1 MKKKSKQLYSTK
13 MLIRI
18 YSDTNLIDAVPFHN
32 GINIILGKYSEDK
45 EARGI
50 NGIGKSTL
58 VRLIDFTLLSGKAE
72 KRFNQKKYDFLR
84 DDEHTITLEF
94 QIQGQKYFIK
104 RGFADTKKIFFGK
117 RPDVLDEYEKSEM
130 PKVLE
135 GIFFPTENN
144 EVFFEGKR
152 YGTLMEFFVK
162 DDLQS
167 QQRADP
173 LNFVS
178 YNANAREKALYNFYL
193 LNLPTKTLLKYNE
206 VSSEYEKYNNTVK
219 SLSEKIKADTG
230 KDIQEFRTERLKIEK
245 DISAI
250 ENSLKEY
257 NFLDNHKE
265 IEQKLNQVISEINE
279 QSVIYHNANRKL
291 EKLKSSY
298 SDVSSIDLAK
308 IQKLYNETITTFGNF
323 VKKNLDE
330 VIDFKKQLL
339 ANRNKYLLEEEKKL
353 QSSIDQSL
361 KQLEKSE
368 KNRSQLFSLL
378 KERGALDRI
387 ESTYERLVNEKT
399 LLERNTSIVREI
411 DEIEEILGNSN
422 IVIAKLKRDMLSELN
437 KQQPYIDE
445 LRLLFQQ
452 ILENAIYLDEEFDN
466 SYFNIPLN
474 STTPRNQL
482 PFKINLE
489 IPKAD
494 ALGQERLKIVAY
506 DLMVFLKSRI
516 DNRNLPD
523 CLVHDGVFHAISN
536 KTITNVLNYMFQKSN
551 ELHNFQYIL
560 TFNEDEIDLSRDE
573 NKFGKFDFDWSKQVI
588 AEYSDSEQETIFKR
602 FF

>member
-1 MKKKSKQLYSTK
+1 
-13 MLIRI
+13 MLVRI
-18 YSDTNLIDAVPFHN
+18 YSETNLIDAVPFHN
-32 GINIILGKYSEDK
+32 GINIILGRYSGDR

-58 VRLIDFTLLSGKAE
+58 VRLVDFTLLSGKVE
-72 KRFNQKKYDFLR
+72 KRFAQKKYDFLR
-84 DDEHTITLEF
+84 DNEHTITLEF
-94 QIQGQKYFIK
+94 EMLGQKYFIK

-117 RPDVLDEYEKSEM
+117 RPDALDEYEKLEM

-162 DDLQS
+162 DDLQN
-167 QQRADP
+167 QQRVDP

-178 YNANAREKALYNFYL
+178 YNANVREKVLYNFYL
-193 LNLPTKTLLKYNE
+193 LNLPTKSLLKYNE
-206 VSSEYEKYNNTVK
+206 VSSEYERYNNTVK
-219 SLSEKIKADTG
+219 SLAEKVKADTG

-245 DISAI
+245 EITLL

-257 NFLDNHKE
+257 NFLANHKE
-265 IEQKLNQVISEINE
+265 IEQKLNQVIAEINE
-279 QSVIYHNANRKL
+279 QSVIYHNSSQKL
-291 EKLKSSY
+291 EKLKTSY
-298 SDVSSIDLAK
+298 NDVSAVDLDK
-308 IQKLYNETITTFGNF
+308 IKKLYNETVDTFGNF
-323 VKKNLDE
+323 VKKSLDE
-330 VIDFKKQLL
+330 VIEFKKQLL

-353 QSSIDQSL
+353 QGIINNSL
-361 KQLEKSE
+361 FQLEKLE
-368 KNRSQLFSLL
+368 KNRSKLFSLL

-387 ESTYERLVNEKT
+387 ESTFERLVNEKT

-422 IVIAKLKRDMLSELN
+422 IVIAELKRDIVSELN
-437 KQQPYIDE
+437 KQQSYLDE

-452 ILENAIYLDEEFDN
+452 ILENAIYLEEEFDN
-466 SYFNIPLN
+466 SYFNITLN
-474 STTPRNQL
+474 SSSPRNQL
-482 PFKINLE
+482 PFKVSLE

-516 DNRNLPD
+516 DNRNIPD
-523 CLVHDGVFHAISN
+523 FLIHDGVFHAVSY
-536 KTITNVLNYMFQKSN
+536 KTISNVLNYIFHKSN
-551 ELHNFQYIL
+551 ELHNFQYIV
-560 TFNEDEIDLSRDE
+560 TFNEDEFDISGDE
-573 NKFGKFDFDWSKQVI
+573 SKYGKFEFDWSKQVI
-588 AEYSDSEQETIFKR
+588 AEYSDTEQGTIFKR

>member
-1 MKKKSKQLYSTK
+1 

-18 YSDTNLIDAVPFHN
+18 YSETNLIDAVPFHN

-94 QIQGQKYFIK
+94 ELQGQKYFIK

-117 RPDVLDEYEKSEM
+117 RPDTLDEYEKSEM

-250 ENSLKEY
+250 ENSLKQY

-265 IEQKLNQVISEINE
+265 IEQKLNQVISKINE

-298 SDVSSIDLAK
+298 SDVASIDLAK
-308 IQKLYNETITTFGNF
+308 IQKLYNETIATFGNF

-353 QSSIDQSL
+353 QSSIDKSL

-368 KNRSQLFSLL
+368 KDRSQLFSLL

-422 IVIAKLKRDMLSELN
+422 IVIAELKRDMLSELN

-516 DNRNLPD
+516 DNRNIPD

>member
-1 MKKKSKQLYSTK
+1 
-13 MLIRI
+13 MLIRV
-18 YSDTNLIDAVPFHN
+18 YSDTNLIDAVSFHN

-45 EARGI
+45 DARGI

-84 DDEHTITLEF
+84 DDEHTISLEF
-94 QIQGQKYFIK
+94 ELQEQKYFIK
-104 RGFADTKKIFFGK
+104 RGFTDTKKIFFGK
-117 RPDVLDEYEKSEM
+117 RPDSLDEYEKSEM

-257 NFLDNHKE
+257 NFFENHKE

-279 QSVIYHNANRKL
+279 QSVTYHNANRKL

-298 SDVSSIDLAK
+298 NDVSSIDLAK
-308 IQKLYNETITTFGNF
+308 IQKLYNETIATFGNF

-330 VIDFKKQLL
+330 VIGFKKQLL

-353 QSSIDQSL
+353 QFSIDESL

-422 IVIAKLKRDMLSELN
+422 IVIAELKRDILSELN

-516 DNRNLPD
+516 DNRNIPD

-573 NKFGKFDFDWSKQVI
+573 DKFGKFDFDWSKQVI

>member
-1 MKKKSKQLYSTK
+1 

-18 YSDTNLIDAVPFHN
+18 YSDTNLIQAVPFHN
-32 GINIILGKYSEDK
+32 GINIILGKYSEDR

-50 NGIGKSTL
+50 NGIGKSTF
-58 VRLIDFTLLSGKAE
+58 VRLINFTLLSGEAE
-72 KRFNQKKYDFLR
+72 TTFNQKKYDFLR
-84 DDEHTITLEF
+84 EEEHTITLEF
-94 QIQGQKYFIK
+94 EIRKQRHFIK
-104 RGFADTKKIFFGK
+104 RSFVDTKKVFFGK
-117 RPDVLDEYEKSEM
+117 RPDELDEYEKSEM
-130 PKVLE
+130 PKILE

-162 DDLQS
+162 DDLQN
-167 QQRADP
+167 QQRVDP

-178 YNANAREKALYNFYL
+178 YKANGREKALYNFYL

-206 VSSEYEKYNNTVK
+206 VSIEYENYSKTVK
-219 SLSEKIKADTG
+219 ILSEKIKADTG

-245 DISAI
+245 DITAL

-257 NFLDNHKE
+257 NFLANHRE
-265 IEQKLNQVISEINE
+265 VEQKLNQVISEINE
-279 QSVIYHNANRKL
+279 QSVIYHNTNRKL
-291 EKLKSSY
+291 EKLKASY
-298 SDVSSIDLAK
+298 SNVSSIDLDK

-323 VKKNLDE
+323 VKKSLDE

-353 QSSIDQSL
+353 QSSIDQSF
-361 KQLEKSE
+361 KQLEKLE
-368 KNRSQLFSLL
+368 RNRSQLFSLL

-399 LLERNTSIVREI
+399 LLERNTSIIREI

-422 IVIAKLKRDMLSELN
+422 IVIAELKRDIVNELN
-437 KQQPYIDE
+437 KQQQYLDE

-466 SYFNIPLN
+466 SYFNITLN
-474 STTPRNQL
+474 STSPRNQL
-482 PFKINLE
+482 PFKISLE

-506 DLMVFLKSRI
+506 DLMLFLKSRI
-516 DNRNLPD
+516 DQRNIPD
-523 CLVHDGVFHAISN
+523 FLVHDGVFHAISY
-536 KTITNVLNYMFQKSN
+536 KTISNVLNYMYHKSN
-551 ELHNFQYIL
+551 ELHNFQYL
-560 TFNEDEIDLSRDE
+560 VTFNEDEIDLSRDE
-573 NKFGKFDFDWSKQVI
+573 NKFGKFDFAWSKHVI
-588 AEYSDSEQETIFKR
+588 AEYSDSEQKTIFKR

>member
-1 MKKKSKQLYSTK
+1 
-13 MLIRI
+13 
-18 YSDTNLIDAVPFHN
+18 
-32 GINIILGKYSEDK
+32 
-45 EARGI
+45 
-50 NGIGKSTL
+50 
-58 VRLIDFTLLSGKAE
+58 
-72 KRFNQKKYDFLR
+72 
-84 DDEHTITLEF
+84 
-94 QIQGQKYFIK
+94 
-104 RGFADTKKIFFGK
+104 
-117 RPDVLDEYEKSEM
+117 
-130 PKVLE
+130 
-135 GIFFPTENN
+135 
-144 EVFFEGKR
+144 
-152 YGTLMEFFVK
+152 MEFFVK

-167 QQRADP
+167 QQRVDP

-206 VSSEYEKYNNTVK
+206 VSSEYERYNNTVK
-219 SLSEKIKADTG
+219 SLSEKVKADTG

-245 DISAI
+245 DIAALES
-250 ENSLKEY
+250 SLKEY
-257 NFLDNHKE
+257 NFLANHKE

-279 QSVIYHNANRKL
+279 QSVIYHNTNRKL
-291 EKLKSSY
+291 DKLKSSY
-298 SDVSSIDLAK
+298 NEVSSIDLDK
-308 IQKLYNETITTFGNF
+308 IRKLYNETVATFGNF
-323 VKKNLDE
+323 VKRSLDE

-361 KQLEKSE
+361 TQLEKLE
-368 KNRSQLFSLL
+368 KNRSQLFSML

-422 IVIAKLKRDMLSELN
+422 IVIAELKRDIVSELN
-437 KQQPYIDE
+437 KQQTYLDE

-466 SYFNIPLN
+466 SYFNITLN
-474 STTPRNQL
+474 STSPRNQL
-482 PFKINLE
+482 PFKISLE

-516 DNRNLPD
+516 DKRSIPD
-523 CLVHDGVFHAISN
+523 FLVHDGVFHAISY
-536 KTITNVLNYMFQKSN
+536 KTISNVLNYMYHKSN

-560 TFNEDEIDLSRDE
+560 TFNEDEIDLNGDE

-588 AEYSDSEQETIFKR
+588 AEFSDTEQETIFKR

>member
-1 MKKKSKQLYSTK
+1 

-32 GINIILGKYSEDK
+32 GINIVLGKYSEDK

-58 VRLIDFTLLSGKAE
+58 VRLVDFTLLSGKAE
-72 KRFNQKKYDFLR
+72 KRFSQRKYDFLR
-84 DDEHTITLEF
+84 DDEHTITLELEV
-94 QIQGQKYFIK
+94 QGQKYFIK
-104 RGFADTKKIFFGK
+104 RSFADTKKIFFGK
-117 RPDVLDEYEKSEM
+117 RPDALDEYEKSEM

-167 QQRADP
+167 QQRVDP

-206 VSSEYEKYNNTVK
+206 VSSEYERYSNTVK

-230 KDIQEFRTERLKIEK
+230 KDVQEFRTERLKIEK
-245 DISAI
+245 DITTL
-250 ENSLKEY
+250 ENNLKEY
-257 NFLDNHKE
+257 NFLANHKE
-265 IEQKLNQVISEINE
+265 VEQKLNQVISEINE
-279 QSVIYHNANRKL
+279 QSVIYHNTNRKL

-298 SDVSSIDLAK
+298 SDVSSIDLEK
-308 IQKLYNETITTFGNF
+308 IQKLYNETVTTFGNF
-323 VKKNLDE
+323 VKKSLDE

-353 QSSIDQSL
+353 QSSIDQSF
-361 KQLEKSE
+361 KQLEKLE
-368 KNRSQLFSLL
+368 KDRSQLFSLL

-422 IVIAKLKRDMLSELN
+422 IVIAELKRDIVSELN
-437 KQQPYIDE
+437 KQKTYLDE

-452 ILENAIYLDEEFDN
+452 ILEHAIYLDEEFDN
-466 SYFNIPLN
+466 SYFDITLN
-474 STTPRNQL
+474 PTSPRNQL

-506 DLMVFLKSRI
+506 DIMVFLNSRI
-516 DNRNLPD
+516 DKRNIPD
-523 CLVHDGVFHAISN
+523 FLVHDGVFHAISY
-536 KTITNVLNYMFQKSN
+536 KTISNVLNYMYHKSN

-573 NKFGKFDFDWSKQVI
+573 SKFGKFDFDWSKQVI
-588 AEYSDSEQETIFKR
+588 AQYSDSEQETIFKR

>member
-1 MKKKSKQLYSTK
+1 

-58 VRLIDFTLLSGKAE
+58 VRLVDFTLLSGKAE
-72 KRFNQKKYDFLR
+72 KRFSQKKYDFLR
-84 DDEHTITLEF
+84 DEEHTITLEF
-94 QIQGQKYFIK
+94 EIQEQKYFIK
-104 RGFADTKKIFFGK
+104 RSFANTKKVFFGK

-135 GIFFPTENN
+135 GIFFPTESN

-162 DDLQS
+162 DDLQN

-206 VSSEYEKYNNTVK
+206 VSFEYENYSKTVK
-219 SLSEKIKADTG
+219 TLSEKIKADTG

-245 DISAI
+245 DITTL

-257 NFLDNHKE
+257 NFLANHAE
-265 IEQKLNQVISEINE
+265 IEQKLNHVISEINDH
-279 QSVIYHNANRKL
+279 SIIYHNTNRKL

-298 SDVSSIDLAK
+298 SDVSTIDLDK
-308 IQKLYNETITTFGNF
+308 IQKLYNETLSTFGNF
-323 VKKNLDE
+323 VKKSLDE

-353 QSSIDQSL
+353 QTTINQTF
-361 KQLEKSE
+361 KQLEKLE
-368 KNRSQLFSLL
+368 KNRSELFSLL

-387 ESTYERLVNEKT
+387 ESTYEKLVNEKT

-411 DEIEEILGNSN
+411 DDIEEILGNSN
-422 IVIAKLKRDMLSELN
+422 IVIAELKRDIVSELN
-437 KQQPYIDE
+437 KQQTYLDE

-466 SYFNIPLN
+466 SYFNITLN
-474 STTPRNQL
+474 STSPRNQL
-482 PFKINLE
+482 PFKISLE

-516 DNRNLPD
+516 DKRNFPD
-523 CLVHDGVFHAISN
+523 FLVHDGVFHAISN
-536 KTITNVLNYMFQKSN
+536 KTISNVLNYMFQKSN
-551 ELHNFQYIL
+551 ELHNFQYLL
-560 TFNEDEIDLSRDE
+560 TFNEDEINLSGDE
-573 NKFGKFDFDWSKQVI
+573 NKFGKVDFIWSKQVI
-588 AEYSDSEQETIFKR
+588 AEYSDTEQQTIFKR

>member
-1 MKKKSKQLYSTK
+1 

-32 GINIILGKYSEDK
+32 GINIVLGKYSEDK

-58 VRLIDFTLLSGKAE
+58 VRLVDFALLSGKAE
-72 KRFNQKKYDFLR
+72 KRFSQRKYDFLR
-84 DDEHTITLEF
+84 DDEHTITLELEV
-94 QIQGQKYFIK
+94 QGQKYFIK
-104 RGFADTKKIFFGK
+104 RSFADTKKIFFGK
-117 RPDVLDEYEKSEM
+117 RPDALDEYEKSQM

-167 QQRADP
+167 QQRVDP

-206 VSSEYEKYNNTVK
+206 VSSEYERYSNTVK

-230 KDIQEFRTERLKIEK
+230 KDVQEFRTERLKIEK
-245 DISAI
+245 DITI
-250 ENSLKEY
+250 LENSLKEY
-257 NFLDNHKE
+257 NFLANHKE

-279 QSVIYHNANRKL
+279 QSVIYHNTNRKL

-298 SDVSSIDLAK
+298 SDVSSIDLDK
-308 IQKLYNETITTFGNF
+308 IQKLYNETVTTFGNF
-323 VKKNLDE
+323 VKKSLDE

-353 QSSIDQSL
+353 QFVIDQSF
-361 KQLEKSE
+361 KQLEKLE

-378 KERGALDRI
+378 KERGALDKI

-411 DEIEEILGNSN
+411 DEIEEILGNAN
-422 IVIAKLKRDMLSELN
+422 IVIAELKRDIVGELN
-437 KQQPYIDE
+437 KQKTYLDE

-452 ILENAIYLDEEFDN
+452 ILEHAIYLDEEFDN
-466 SYFNIPLN
+466 SYFDITLN
-474 STTPRNQL
+474 PTSPRNQL

-506 DLMVFLKSRI
+506 DIMVFLKSRI
-516 DNRNLPD
+516 EKRNIPD
-523 CLVHDGVFHAISN
+523 FLVHDGVFHAISY
-536 KTITNVLNYMFQKSN
+536 KTISNVLNYMYHKSN

-573 NKFGKFDFDWSKQVI
+573 SKFGKFDFDWSKQVI
-588 AEYSDSEQETIFKR
+588 SEYSDSEEETIFKR

>member
-1 MKKKSKQLYSTK
+1 

-18 YSDTNLIDAVPFHN
+18 YSETNLIDAVPFHN

-58 VRLIDFTLLSGKAE
+58 VRLVDFTLLSGKAE
-72 KRFNQKKYDFLR
+72 KRFSQKKYDFLR
-84 DDEHTITLEF
+84 DEEHTITLEF
-94 QIQGQKYFIK
+94 EIQGQKYFIK
-104 RGFADTKKIFFGK
+104 RSFADTKKIFFGK
-117 RPDVLDEYEKSEM
+117 RADALDEYEKSEM
-130 PKVLE
+130 PKVME

-206 VSSEYEKYNNTVK
+206 VSSEYERYNNTVK
-219 SLSEKIKADTG
+219 SLSEKVKADTG

-245 DISAI
+245 DIIAL

-257 NFLDNHKE
+257 NFLANHKE

-279 QSVIYHNANRKL
+279 QSIIYHGTNRKL

-298 SDVSSIDLAK
+298 NDVASIDLDK
-308 IQKLYNETITTFGNF
+308 IRKLYNETVATFGNF
-323 VKKNLDE
+323 VKRSLDE

-353 QSSIDQSL
+353 QSSIDLSL
-361 KQLEKSE
+361 KQLEKLE

-422 IVIAKLKRDMLSELN
+422 IVIAELKRDIVSELN
-437 KQQPYIDE
+437 KHQTYLDE

-466 SYFNIPLN
+466 SYFNITLN
-474 STTPRNQL
+474 PTSPRNQL
-482 PFKINLE
+482 PFKISLE

-494 ALGQERLKIVAY
+494 ALGQERLKIVSY

-516 DNRNLPD
+516 DKRNIPD
-523 CLVHDGVFHAISN
+523 FLVHDGVFHAISY
-536 KTITNVLNYMFQKSN
+536 KTISNVLNYMYHKSN

-560 TFNEDEIDLSRDE
+560 TFNEDEIDLNGDE

-588 AEYSDSEQETIFKR
+588 AEFSDTEQKTIFKR

>member
-1 MKKKSKQLYSTK
+1 

-32 GINIILGKYSEDK
+32 GINIVLGKYSEDK

-58 VRLIDFTLLSGKAE
+58 VRLVDFALLSGKAE
-72 KRFNQKKYDFLR
+72 KRFSQRKYDFLR
-84 DDEHTITLEF
+84 DDEHTITLELEV
-94 QIQGQKYFIK
+94 QGQKYFIK
-104 RGFADTKKIFFGK
+104 RSFADTKKILFGK
-117 RPDVLDEYEKSEM
+117 RPDALDEYEKSEM

-167 QQRADP
+167 QQRVDP

-206 VSSEYEKYNNTVK
+206 VSSEYERYSNTVK

-230 KDIQEFRTERLKIEK
+230 KDVQEFRTERLKIEK
-245 DISAI
+245 DITTL

-257 NFLDNHKE
+257 NFLANHKE

-279 QSVIYHNANRKL
+279 QSVIYHNTNRKL

-298 SDVSSIDLAK
+298 SDVSSIDLDK
-308 IQKLYNETITTFGNF
+308 IQKLYNETVTTFGNF
-323 VKKNLDE
+323 VKKSLDE

-353 QSSIDQSL
+353 QSAIDQSF
-361 KQLEKSE
+361 KQLEKLE

-378 KERGALDRI
+378 KERGALDKI

-411 DEIEEILGNSN
+411 DEIEEILGNAN
-422 IVIAKLKRDMLSELN
+422 IVIAELKRDIVGELN
-437 KQQPYIDE
+437 KQKTYLDE

-452 ILENAIYLDEEFDN
+452 ILEHAIYLDEEFDN
-466 SYFNIPLN
+466 SYFDITLN
-474 STTPRNQL
+474 PTSPRNQL

-506 DLMVFLKSRI
+506 DIMVFLKSRI
-516 DNRNLPD
+516 DKRNIPD
-523 CLVHDGVFHAISN
+523 FLVHDGVFHAISY
-536 KTITNVLNYMFQKSN
+536 KTISNVLNYMYHKSN

-573 NKFGKFDFDWSKQVI
+573 SKFGKFDFDWSKQVI

>member
-1 MKKKSKQLYSTK
+1 

-58 VRLIDFTLLSGKAE
+58 VRLVDFTLLSGKAE
-72 KRFNQKKYDFLR
+72 KRFSQKKYDFLR
-84 DDEHTITLEF
+84 DEEHTITLEF
-94 QIQGQKYFIK
+94 EIQEQKYFIK
-104 RGFADTKKIFFGK
+104 RSFVDTKKVFFGK
-117 RPDVLDEYEKSEM
+117 RPDLLDEYEKSEM

-135 GIFFPTENN
+135 GIFFPTESN

-162 DDLQS
+162 DDLQN

-206 VSSEYEKYNNTVK
+206 VSSEYENYSKTVK
-219 SLSEKIKADTG
+219 TLSEKIKADTG

-245 DISAI
+245 DITTL

-257 NFLDNHKE
+257 NFLANHAE
-265 IEQKLNQVISEINE
+265 IEQKLNHVISEINDH
-279 QSVIYHNANRKL
+279 SIIYHNTNRKL

-298 SDVSSIDLAK
+298 SDVSTIDLDK
-308 IQKLYNETITTFGNF
+308 IQKLYNETLSTFGNF
-323 VKKNLDE
+323 VKKSLDE

-353 QSSIDQSL
+353 QTTINQTF
-361 KQLEKSE
+361 KQLEKLE
-368 KNRSQLFSLL
+368 KNRSELFSLL

-387 ESTYERLVNEKT
+387 ESTYEKLVNEKT

-411 DEIEEILGNSN
+411 DDIEEILGNSN
-422 IVIAKLKRDMLSELN
+422 IVIAELKRDIVSELN
-437 KQQPYIDE
+437 KQQTYLDE

-466 SYFNIPLN
+466 SYFNITLN
-474 STTPRNQL
+474 STSPRNQL
-482 PFKINLE
+482 PFKISLE

-516 DNRNLPD
+516 DKRNFPD
-523 CLVHDGVFHAISN
+523 FLVHDGVFHAISN
-536 KTITNVLNYMFQKSN
+536 KTISNVLNYMFQKSN
-551 ELHNFQYIL
+551 ELHNFQYLL
-560 TFNEDEIDLSRDE
+560 TFNEDEINLNGDE
-573 NKFGKFDFDWSKQVI
+573 NKFGKVDFIWSKQVI
-588 AEYSDSEQETIFKR
+588 AEYSDTEQQTIFKR

>member
-1 MKKKSKQLYSTK
+1 

-18 YSDTNLIDAVPFHN
+18 YSDTNLIDAVSFHN

-50 NGIGKSTL
+50 NGIGKSSL

-84 DDEHTITLEF
+84 DEEHTLTLEF
-94 QIQGQKYFIK
+94 EANGEKYFIK
-104 RGFADTKKIFFGK
+104 RPFADLKKIYFGK
-117 RPDVLDEYEKSEM
+117 RPDTLDEYEKSEM
-130 PKVLE
+130 PKVFE
-135 GIFFPTENN
+135 GIFFPTENS

-167 QQRADP
+167 QQRVDP

-178 YNANAREKALYNFYL
+178 YNANIREKALYNFYL
-193 LNLPTKTLLKYNE
+193 LNLPTKTLLRYNE

-230 KDIQEFRTERLKIEK
+230 KDVQEFRTERLKIEK
-245 DISAI
+245 DIATL
-250 ENSLKEY
+250 EKSLKEY
-257 NFLDNHKE
+257 NFLANHKE
-265 IEQKLNQVISEINE
+265 IEQKLNQVIVEINE
-279 QSVIYHNANRKL
+279 QSILYHNASRKL

-298 SDVSSIDLAK
+298 NDVSSIDLDK
-308 IQKLYNETITTFGNF
+308 IQKLYNETLSTFGNF
-323 VKKNLDE
+323 VKRSLDE

-353 QSSIDQSL
+353 QSSIEQSL
-361 KQLEKSE
+361 KQLEKLE

-387 ESTYERLVNEKT
+387 ESTYERLINEKT

-422 IVIAKLKRDMLSELN
+422 IVIAELKRDIVSELN
-437 KQQPYIDE
+437 KMQEYLDE

-466 SYFNIPLN
+466 SYFNITIN
-474 STTPRNQL
+474 STSPRNQL

-516 DNRNLPD
+516 DNRNIPD
-523 CLVHDGVFHAISN
+523 FLVHDGVFHAISY
-536 KTITNVLNYMFQKSN
+536 KTISNVLNYMYHKSN

-573 NKFGKFDFDWSKQVI
+573 NKFGKFDFDWSKLVI
-588 AEYSDSEQETIFKR
+588 AEYSDTEQETIFKR

>member
-1 MKKKSKQLYSTK
+1 

-58 VRLIDFTLLSGKAE
+58 VRLVDFTLLSGKAE
-72 KRFNQKKYDFLR
+72 KRFSQKKYDFLR
-84 DDEHTITLEF
+84 DEEHTITLEF
-94 QIQGQKYFIK
+94 EIQEQKYFIK
-104 RGFADTKKIFFGK
+104 RSFADTKKVFFGK

-135 GIFFPTENN
+135 GIFFPTESN

-162 DDLQS
+162 DDLQN

-206 VSSEYEKYNNTVK
+206 VSSEYENYSKTVK
-219 SLSEKIKADTG
+219 TLSEKIKADTG

-245 DISAI
+245 DITTL

-257 NFLDNHKE
+257 NFLANHAE
-265 IEQKLNQVISEINE
+265 IEQKLNHVISEINDH
-279 QSVIYHNANRKL
+279 SIIYHNTNRKL

-298 SDVSSIDLAK
+298 SDVSTIDLDK
-308 IQKLYNETITTFGNF
+308 IQKLYNETLSTFGNF
-323 VKKNLDE
+323 VKKSLDE

-353 QSSIDQSL
+353 QTTINQTF
-361 KQLEKSE
+361 KQLEKLE

-387 ESTYERLVNEKT
+387 ESTYEKLVNEKT

-411 DEIEEILGNSN
+411 DDIEEILGNSN
-422 IVIAKLKRDMLSELN
+422 IVIAELKRDIVSELN
-437 KQQPYIDE
+437 KQQTYLDE

-466 SYFNIPLN
+466 SYFNITLN
-474 STTPRNQL
+474 STSPRNQL
-482 PFKINLE
+482 PFKISLE

-516 DNRNLPD
+516 DKRNFPD
-523 CLVHDGVFHAISN
+523 FLVHDGVFHAISN
-536 KTITNVLNYMFQKSN
+536 KTISNVLNYMFQKSN
-551 ELHNFQYIL
+551 ELHNFQYLL
-560 TFNEDEIDLSRDE
+560 TFNEDEINLSADE
-573 NKFGKFDFDWSKQVI
+573 NKFGKVDFIWSKQVI
-588 AEYSDSEQETIFKR
+588 AEYSDTEQQTIFKR

>member
-1 MKKKSKQLYSTK
+1 

-18 YSDTNLIDAVPFHN
+18 YSDTNLIDTVPFHN
-32 GINIILGKYSEDK
+32 GINIVLGKYSEDK

-58 VRLIDFTLLSGKAE
+58 IRLIDFTLLSSKAE
-72 KRFNQKKYDFLR
+72 KRFNQRKYDFLR
-84 DDEHTITLEF
+84 DDEHTITLELEVL
-94 QIQGQKYFIK
+94 GQKYFIK
-104 RGFADTKKIFFGK
+104 RSFADTKKIFFGK
-117 RPDVLDEYEKSEM
+117 QPDALDEYEKSEM

-167 QQRADP
+167 QQRVDP

-206 VSSEYEKYNNTVK
+206 VSSEYERYSNTVK

-230 KDIQEFRTERLKIEK
+230 KDVQEFRTEQLKIEK
-245 DISAI
+245 DITAL

-257 NFLDNHKE
+257 NFLANHKE
-265 IEQKLNQVISEINE
+265 VEQKLNQVISEINE
-279 QSVIYHNANRKL
+279 QSVIYHNTNRKL

-298 SDVSSIDLAK
+298 SDVSSIDLDK
-308 IQKLYNETITTFGNF
+308 IQKLYNETVTTFGNF
-323 VKKNLDE
+323 VKKSLDE

-353 QSSIDQSL
+353 QSSIDQSF
-361 KQLEKSE
+361 KQLEKLE

-422 IVIAKLKRDMLSELN
+422 IVIAELKRDIVSELN
-437 KQQPYIDE
+437 KQKTYLDE

-452 ILENAIYLDEEFDN
+452 ILEHAIYLDEDFDN
-466 SYFNIPLN
+466 SYFDITLN
-474 STTPRNQL
+474 PTSPRNQL

-506 DLMVFLKSRI
+506 DIMVFLKSRI
-516 DNRNLPD
+516 DKRNIPD
-523 CLVHDGVFHAISN
+523 FLVHDGVFHAISY
-536 KTITNVLNYMFQKSN
+536 KTISNVLNYMYHKSN

-573 NKFGKFDFDWSKQVI
+573 SKFGKFDFEWSKQVI
-588 AEYSDSEQETIFKR
+588 AEYSDSEQKTIFKR

>member
-1 MKKKSKQLYSTK
+1 
-13 MLIRI
+13 
-18 YSDTNLIDAVPFHN
+18 
-32 GINIILGKYSEDK
+32 
-45 EARGI
+45 
-50 NGIGKSTL
+50 
-58 VRLIDFTLLSGKAE
+58 
-72 KRFNQKKYDFLR
+72 
-84 DDEHTITLEF
+84 
-94 QIQGQKYFIK
+94 
-104 RGFADTKKIFFGK
+104 
-117 RPDVLDEYEKSEM
+117 M

-162 DDLQS
+162 DDLQN

-206 VSSEYEKYNNTVK
+206 VSSEYERYNNTVK
-219 SLSEKIKADTG
+219 SLSEKVKADTG

-245 DISAI
+245 DIAALES
-250 ENSLKEY
+250 SLKEY
-257 NFLDNHKE
+257 NFLANHKE

-279 QSVIYHNANRKL
+279 QSIIYHNTNRKL
-291 EKLKSSY
+291 DKLKSSY
-298 SDVSSIDLAK
+298 NEVSSIDLDK
-308 IQKLYNETITTFGNF
+308 IRKLYNETVATFGNF
-323 VKKNLDE
+323 VKRSLDE

-361 KQLEKSE
+361 IQLEKLE

-422 IVIAKLKRDMLSELN
+422 IVIAELKRDIVSELN
-437 KQQPYIDE
+437 KQQTYLDE

-466 SYFNIPLN
+466 SYFNITLN
-474 STTPRNQL
+474 STSPRNQL
-482 PFKINLE
+482 PFKISLE

-516 DNRNLPD
+516 DKRNIPD
-523 CLVHDGVFHAISN
+523 FLVHDGVFHAISYR
-536 KTITNVLNYMFQKSN
+536 TISNVLNYMYHKSN
-551 ELHNFQYIL
+551 ELHNFQYIV
-560 TFNEDEIDLSRDE
+560 TFNEDEIDLNGDE
-573 NKFGKFDFDWSKQVI
+573 SKFGKFDFDWSKQVI
-588 AEYSDSEQETIFKR
+588 AEYSDTEQETIFKR

>member
-1 MKKKSKQLYSTK
+1 

-18 YSDTNLIDAVPFHN
+18 YSDTGLIDAVPFHN
-32 GINIILGKYSEDK
+32 GINIILGKYSEEK

-50 NGIGKSTL
+50 NGIGKSSL

-72 KRFNQKKYDFLR
+72 KRFSQKKYDFLR
-84 DDEHTITLEF
+84 EEEHTITLEF
-94 QIQGQKYFIK
+94 KINNQTFFIK
-104 RGFADTKKIFFGK
+104 RPFADTKKIFFGK
-117 RPDVLDEYEKSEM
+117 QLNLLDEFEKSEM

-135 GIFFPTENN
+135 GVFFPTENS

-167 QQRADP
+167 QQRFDP

-193 LNLPTKTLLKYNE
+193 LNLPTKTLLDYNE
-206 VSSEYEKYNNTVK
+206 VSSEYEKYSSTVK

-245 DISAI
+245 DILVI
-250 ENSLKEY
+250 EKSLKEY
-257 NFLDNHKE
+257 DFLANHKE
-265 IEQKLNQVISEINE
+265 IEQKLNHLISEINE
-279 QSVIYHNANRKL
+279 QSIIYHNSHRKL

-298 SDVSSIDLAK
+298 NDVSSIDLGK
-308 IQKLYNETITTFGNF
+308 IQKLYNETISTFGNF
-323 VKKNLDE
+323 VKKSLDE

-339 ANRNKYLLEEEKKL
+339 ANRNKYLLEEERKL
-353 QSSIDQSL
+353 QSVIDESL
-361 KQLEKSE
+361 KRLSKLE

-378 KERGALDRI
+378 KERGVLDRI

-399 LLERNTSIVREI
+399 LLERNTSLIREI
-411 DEIEEILGNSN
+411 DEIEVILGDSN
-422 IVIAKLKRDMLSELN
+422 IVIAELKRDIVNELSK
-437 KQQPYIDE
+437 KQRYLDD

-466 SYFNIPLN
+466 SYFNITLN
-474 STTPRNQL
+474 AASPRNQL
-482 PFKINLE
+482 PFKFSLE

-516 DNRNLPD
+516 DNRNIPD
-523 CLVHDGVFHAISN
+523 FLVHDGVFHAISY
-536 KTITNVLNYMFQKSN
+536 KTISNVLNYMYHKSN

-560 TFNEDEIDLSRDE
+560 TFNEDEIDLSRDG
-573 NKFGKFDFDWSKQVI
+573 NKFGKFDFDLSKQII
-588 AEYSDSEQETIFKR
+588 AEYSDSENETIFKR

>member
-1 MKKKSKQLYSTK
+1 

-18 YSDTNLIDAVPFHN
+18 YSDTNLIDTVSFHN

-58 VRLIDFTLLSGKAE
+58 VRLIDFALLSGKAE
-72 KRFNQKKYDFLR
+72 KRFSQKKYDFLR

-94 QIQGQKYFIK
+94 VVKSEVYFIK
-104 RGFADTKKIFFGK
+104 RTFADSKKIYFGK
-117 RPDVLDEYEKSEM
+117 RPDKLDEYEKSDM
-130 PKVLE
+130 PKILE
-135 GIFFPTENN
+135 GIFFPTENS

-162 DDLQS
+162 DDLQN
-167 QQRADP
+167 QQRVDP

-178 YNANAREKALYNFYL
+178 YTANIREKALYNFYL
-193 LNLPTKTLLKYNE
+193 LNLPTKILLKYNE
-206 VSSEYEKYNNTVK
+206 ISTEYEKYNNTVK
-219 SLSEKIKADTG
+219 SLTEKIKIDTG

-245 DISAI
+245 EIAI
-250 ENSLKEY
+250 LENSLKEY
-257 NFLDNHKE
+257 NFLANHKE
-265 IEQKLNQVISEINE
+265 IEQKINQVISEINAR
-279 QSVIYHNANRKL
+279 SIIYHNTNRKL

-298 SDVSSIDLAK
+298 NEVASIDLDK
-308 IQKLYNETITTFGNF
+308 IQKLYNETVSTFGNF
-323 VKKNLDE
+323 VKKSLDE
-330 VIDFKKQLL
+330 VIEFKKQLL

-353 QSSIDQSL
+353 QSSIDESL
-361 KQLEKSE
+361 HQLEKLE
-368 KNRSQLFSLL
+368 KNRSELFSLL
-378 KERGALDRI
+378 KEKGALDRI
-387 ESTYERLVNEKT
+387 ESTYEKLVNEKT
-399 LLERNTSIVREI
+399 LLERNTAIVREI

-422 IVIAKLKRDMLSELN
+422 IVIAELKRDIVSELN
-437 KQQPYIDE
+437 KHQAYLDE

-466 SYFNIPLN
+466 SYFNITPN
-474 STTPRNQL
+474 PTSPRNQL
-482 PFKINLE
+482 PFKFNLE

-516 DNRNLPD
+516 DKRNIPD
-523 CLVHDGVFHAISN
+523 FLVHDGVFHAISN
-536 KTITNVLNYMFQKSN
+536 KTISNVLNYMYHKSN

-560 TFNEDEIDLSRDE
+560 TFNEDEIDLHHDE
-573 NKFGKFDFDWSKQVI
+573 SKFGKIEFDWSKQVI
-588 AEYSDSEQETIFKR
+588 AEYSDTEQETIFKR

>member
-1 MKKKSKQLYSTK
+1 

-18 YSDTNLIDAVPFHN
+18 YSDTDLIDTVSFHN

-50 NGIGKSTL
+50 NGIGKSSL
-58 VRLIDFTLLSGKAE
+58 VRLIDFTLLSSKAE
-72 KRFNQKKYDFLR
+72 KRFAQKKYDFLR
-84 DDEHTITLEF
+84 NEEHTLTLEF
-94 QIQGQKYFIK
+94 EVKGEKYFIK
-104 RGFADTKKIFFGK
+104 RSFAEPKKIYFGK
-117 RPDVLDEYEKSEM
+117 HPDALDEYEKSEM
-130 PKVLE
+130 PKVFE

-152 YGTLMEFFVK
+152 YGTLMEFFIK

-178 YNANAREKALYNFYL
+178 YVANARDKALYNFYL
-193 LNLPTKTLLKYNE
+193 LNLPTKTLLRYNE
-206 VSSEYEKYNNTVK
+206 VSSEYEKYSNTVK

-230 KDIQEFRTERLKIEK
+230 KDVQEFRTERLKIEK
-245 DISAI
+245 DIAI
-250 ENSLKEY
+250 LEKSLKEY
-257 NFLDNHKE
+257 NFLANHKE
-265 IEQKLNQVISEINE
+265 IEQKLNQVIVEINE
-279 QSVIYHNANRKL
+279 QSILYHNTSRKL

-298 SDVSSIDLAK
+298 SDVSSIDLDK
-308 IQKLYNETITTFGNF
+308 IQKLYNETLSTFGNF
-323 VKKNLDE
+323 VKKSLDE

-353 QSSIDQSL
+353 QSSIDECL
-361 KQLEKSE
+361 KQLEKLE

-422 IVIAKLKRDMLSELN
+422 IVIAELKRDIVSELN
-437 KQQPYIDE
+437 KMSEYLDE

-466 SYFNIPLN
+466 SYFDIKLN
-474 STTPRNQL
+474 STSPRNQL
-482 PFKINLE
+482 PFKISLE

-516 DNRNLPD
+516 DNRNIPD
-523 CLVHDGVFHAISN
+523 FLVHDGVFHAISY
-536 KTITNVLNYMFQKSN
+536 KTISNILNYMYHKSN

-573 NKFGKFDFDWSKQVI
+573 SKFGKFDFDWSKHII
-588 AEYSDSEQETIFKR
+588 AEYSDTEQETIFKR

>member
-1 MKKKSKQLYSTK
+1 

-32 GINIILGKYSEDK
+32 GINIILGKYSDDK

-50 NGIGKSTL
+50 NGIGKSSL

-72 KRFNQKKYDFLR
+72 KRFGQKKYDFLR
-84 DDEHTITLEF
+84 DEEHTLTLEF
-94 QIQGQKYFIK
+94 EAKGKKYLIK
-104 RGFADTKKIFFGK
+104 RSFANLKKIYFGENN
-117 RPDVLDEYEKSEM
+117 DALDEYEKSEM
-130 PKVLE
+130 HKVFE
-135 GIFFPTENN
+135 GIFFPTESN
-144 EVFFEGKR
+144 EIFFEGKR
-152 YGTLMEFFVK
+152 YGTLMEFFIK

-178 YNANAREKALYNFYL
+178 YNANMREKALYNFYL
-193 LNLPTKTLLKYNE
+193 LNLPTKTLLSYNKA
-206 VSSEYEKYNNTVK
+206 SSEYETYSSTVK

-230 KDIQEFRTERLKIEK
+230 KDMQEFRTERLKIEK
-245 DISAI
+245 EITI
-250 ENSLKEY
+250 LENSLKDY
-257 NFLDNHKE
+257 NFLANHIE
-265 IEQKLNQVISEINE
+265 IEQKLNHVIVEINE
-279 QSVIYHNANRKL
+279 QSILYHNTSRKL

-298 SDVSSIDLAK
+298 SDVSSIDLDK
-308 IQKLYNETITTFGNF
+308 IQKLYNETLSTFGDF
-323 VKKNLDE
+323 VKKTLDE
-330 VIDFKKQLL
+330 VIDFKIQLL

-353 QSSIDQSL
+353 QFSIDESL
-361 KQLEKSE
+361 KQLEILEKS
-368 KNRSQLFSLL
+368 RSHLFSFL
-378 KERGALDRI
+378 KEKGALDRI

-411 DEIEEILGNSN
+411 DDIEEILGNSN
-422 IVIAKLKRDMLSELN
+422 IVIAELKRDIVSELN
-437 KQQPYIDE
+437 KMQEYLDE

-466 SYFNIPLN
+466 SYFNIKPN
-474 STTPRNQL
+474 STSPRNQL

-516 DNRNLPD
+516 DNRNIPD
-523 CLVHDGVFHAISN
+523 FLVHDGVYHAISY
-536 KTITNVLNYMFQKSN
+536 KTISNVLNYMYYKSN

-560 TFNEDEIDLSRDE
+560 TFNEDEIDSSRRDE
-573 NKFGKFDFDWSKQVI
+573 SKFGKFNFDWARSVI
-588 AEYSDSEQETIFKR
+588 AEYSDTEQETIFKR

>member
-1 MKKKSKQLYSTK
+1 

-58 VRLIDFTLLSGKAE
+58 VRLVDFTLLSGKAE
-72 KRFNQKKYDFLR
+72 KRFSQKKYDFLR
-84 DDEHTITLEF
+84 DEEHTITLEF
-94 QIQGQKYFIK
+94 EIQEQKYFIK
-104 RGFADTKKIFFGK
+104 RSFVDTKKVFFGK
-117 RPDVLDEYEKSEM
+117 RPDLLDEYEKSEM

-135 GIFFPTENN
+135 GIFFPTESN

-162 DDLQS
+162 DDLQN

-206 VSSEYEKYNNTVK
+206 VSSEYENYSKTVK
-219 SLSEKIKADTG
+219 TLSEKIKADTG

-245 DISAI
+245 DITTL

-257 NFLDNHKE
+257 NFLANHAE
-265 IEQKLNQVISEINE
+265 IEQKLNHVISEINDH
-279 QSVIYHNANRKL
+279 SIIYHNTNRKL

-298 SDVSSIDLAK
+298 SDVSTIDLDK
-308 IQKLYNETITTFGNF
+308 IQNLYNETLSTFGNF
-323 VKKNLDE
+323 VKKSLDE

-353 QSSIDQSL
+353 QTTINQTF
-361 KQLEKSE
+361 KQLEKLE
-368 KNRSQLFSLL
+368 KNRSELFSLL

-387 ESTYERLVNEKT
+387 ESTYEKLVNEKT

-411 DEIEEILGNSN
+411 DDIEEILGNSN
-422 IVIAKLKRDMLSELN
+422 IVIAELKRDIVSELN
-437 KQQPYIDE
+437 KQQTYLDE

-466 SYFNIPLN
+466 SYFNITLN
-474 STTPRNQL
+474 STSPRNQL
-482 PFKINLE
+482 PFKISLE

-516 DNRNLPD
+516 DKRNFPD
-523 CLVHDGVFHAISN
+523 FLVHDGVFHAISN
-536 KTITNVLNYMFQKSN
+536 KTISNVLNYMFQKSN
-551 ELHNFQYIL
+551 ELHNFQYLL
-560 TFNEDEIDLSRDE
+560 TFNEDEINLNGDE
-573 NKFGKFDFDWSKQVI
+573 NKFGKVDFIWSKQVI
-588 AEYSDSEQETIFKR
+588 AEYSDTEQQTIFKR

>member
-1 MKKKSKQLYSTK
+1 

-58 VRLIDFTLLSGKAE
+58 VRLVDFTLLSGKAE
-72 KRFNQKKYDFLR
+72 KRFSQKKYDFLR
-84 DDEHTITLEF
+84 DEEHTITLEF
-94 QIQGQKYFIK
+94 EIQEQKYFIK
-104 RGFADTKKIFFGK
+104 RSFADTKKVFFGK

-135 GIFFPTENN
+135 GIFFPTESN

-162 DDLQS
+162 DDLQN

-206 VSSEYEKYNNTVK
+206 VSSEYENYSKTVK
-219 SLSEKIKADTG
+219 TLSEKIKADTG

-245 DISAI
+245 DITTL

-257 NFLDNHKE
+257 NFLANHAE
-265 IEQKLNQVISEINE
+265 IEQKLNHVISEINDH
-279 QSVIYHNANRKL
+279 SIIYHNTNRKL

-298 SDVSSIDLAK
+298 SDVSTIDLDK
-308 IQKLYNETITTFGNF
+308 IQKLYNETLSTFGNF
-323 VKKNLDE
+323 VKKSLDE

-353 QSSIDQSL
+353 QTTINQTF
-361 KQLEKSE
+361 KQLEKLE
-368 KNRSQLFSLL
+368 KNRSELFSLL

-387 ESTYERLVNEKT
+387 ESTYEKLVNEKT

-411 DEIEEILGNSN
+411 DDIEEILGNSN
-422 IVIAKLKRDMLSELN
+422 IVIAELKRDIVSELN
-437 KQQPYIDE
+437 KQQTYLDE

-466 SYFNIPLN
+466 SYFNITLN
-474 STTPRNQL
+474 STSPRNQL
-482 PFKINLE
+482 PFKISLE

-516 DNRNLPD
+516 DKRNFPD
-523 CLVHDGVFHAISN
+523 FLVHDGVFHAISN
-536 KTITNVLNYMFQKSN
+536 KTISNVLNYMFQKSN
-551 ELHNFQYIL
+551 ELHNFQYLL
-560 TFNEDEIDLSRDE
+560 TFNEDEINLSGDE
-573 NKFGKFDFDWSKQVI
+573 NKFGKVDFIWSKQVI
-588 AEYSDSEQETIFKR
+588 AEYSDTEQQTIFKR